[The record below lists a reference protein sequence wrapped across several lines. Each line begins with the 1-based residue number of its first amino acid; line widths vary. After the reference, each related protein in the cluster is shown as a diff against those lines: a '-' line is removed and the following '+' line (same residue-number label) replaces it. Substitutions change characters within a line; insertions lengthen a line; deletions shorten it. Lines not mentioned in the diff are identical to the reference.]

1 MQEILFKKQKNQSS
15 TLQSASGFSYFVNLL
30 ILIGFIVFSIFLL
43 FNSFRSIQIAKDKM
57 AILNRAREEVTDLR
71 LKNISLILDKTRIET
86 DDYTETD
93 IRNRLNYSKRGEVI
107 FVLSDQSLNLAKK
120 ELESILKLGVAKIP
134 EEKSVS
140 ETWKDFFI
148 YGM

>member
-1 MQEILFKKQKNQSS
+1 MQEILFKKQKNESS
-15 TLQSASGFSYFVNLL
+15 TLQSASGFSYFINLL

-120 ELESILKLGVAKIP
+120 ELENILKLGVAKIS
-134 EEKSVS
+134 EKKSVS